1 MRTGGA
7 ERHWATLLP
16 ALAGRGAEVRLL
28 CLNDEGP
35 LFDVVR
41 AAGVPATC
49 VRLGGRADP
58 HGLRRALAEAEA
70 RPGAVVTRGVSPQLV
85 GEAIGRASCRERV

>member
-1 MRTGGA
+1 MRLLFVAPDMHRGGA

-49 VRLGGRADP
+49 VRLG
-58 HGLRRALAEAEA
+58 E
-70 RPGAVVTRGVSPQLV
+70 
-85 GEAIGRASCRERV
+85 IGRAHV